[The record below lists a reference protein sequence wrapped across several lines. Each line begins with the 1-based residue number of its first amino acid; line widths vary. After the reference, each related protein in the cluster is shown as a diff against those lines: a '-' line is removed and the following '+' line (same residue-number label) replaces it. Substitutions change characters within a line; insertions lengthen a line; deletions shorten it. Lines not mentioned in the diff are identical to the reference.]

1 MKVLMIGGTALVG
14 PEVIRELTGDG
25 FAVVSTLTRSGRSYY
40 FETAF
45 TGDRDNENALFNA
58 LNEVNPDVIIDMIPF
73 TVKNAEILASMCRR
87 LDAMPRLIAVS
98 SIDVY
103 RAYGRLSKTEDAPHQ
118 PSPIREDMALRTAYG
133 PEGAAYD
140 KIGVERIYREAFV
153 DLTIL
158 RMPAIYGWPD
168 TTRVQFYLDQMLKGA
183 TKIKIPK
190 DRASFKFSRCLHKN
204 AAFAISLAVR
214 SDLVGQ
220 RIYNVAEHPT
230 FTEYEWAQ
238 RIAQHCGWPGDFEV
252 SEPNEEASKPLQH
265 FEVDTQAI
273 RNELG
278 FEEKFD
284 PAAGL
289 ADTIAFYA
297 YSQFGKQYE
306 KYY

>member
-1 MKVLMIGGTALVG
+1 
-14 PEVIRELTGDG
+14 
-25 FAVVSTLTRSGRSYY
+25 
-40 FETAF
+40 
-45 TGDRDNENALFNA
+45 
-58 LNEVNPDVIIDMIPF
+58 
-73 TVKNAEILASMCRR
+73 
-87 LDAMPRLIAVS
+87 
-98 SIDVY
+98 
-103 RAYGRLSKTEDAPHQ
+103 
-118 PSPIREDMALRTAYG
+118 MALRTAYG

-168 TTRVQFYLDQMLKGA
+168 KTRVQFYLDQMLKGA

-220 RIYNVAEHPT
+220 RIYNVAEPPT

-252 SEPNEEASKPLQH
+252 SEPNEEAFKPLQH

-297 YSQFGKQYE
+297 YSKFGKQYE